1 MELQE
6 FGAELRQ
13 MRREMHMTQEKLAE
27 KLNVTPQEISR
38 YENGH
43 REMGAMMYAKLLKLH
58 DEVIQKNDNELL
70 AQIQKLSPM
79 KRDAV
84 LQLIAAMKE

>member
-13 MRREMHMTQEKLAE
+13 MRKDMRMTQEKLAE

-38 YENGH
+38 YEKGH
-43 REMGAMMYAKLLKLH
+43 REMGAMMYAELLKLH
-58 DEVIQKNDNELL
+58 DETISKRDDELL
-70 AQIQKLSPM
+70 AQIQRLSPK

-84 LQLIAAMKE
+84 LRLIAAMKE